1 MEATTETNQA
11 NRELTTTEIK
21 ISIAQIEDRLM
32 RVAKAQS
39 ELSEIDESD
48 DESDDGHEFLA
59 KINEFSAKLRAK
71 YDIPEG
77 VHLFH
82 PCENSAL
89 TKSDIATCKP
99 HITAFVRGKMTESG
113 MSDLLFYFEECA
125 ECDYGWVLVD
135 RPMGF
140 YDRKRSGDAGEILA
154 EIVSIGTRSRSKST
168 KLPRIAGV
176 FPSE

>member
-1 MEATTETNQA
+1 METTAKTHQN
-11 NRELTTTEIK
+11 NRELTPSEIK
-21 ISIAQIEDRLM
+21 IAIAQIEDRLM

-39 ELSEIDESD
+39 ELSEIAECD
-48 DESDDGHEFLA
+48 DESDDGNEFLV
-59 KINEFSAKLRAK
+59 KVNEFSEKLRAK

-82 PCENSAL
+82 PCENGPL
-89 TKSDIATCKP
+89 TKSDTTTCKP
-99 HITAFVRGKMTESG
+99 HITAFVRGKMTEQG

-125 ECDYGWVLVD
+125 ECDYGWVLVE

-140 YDRKRSGDAGEILA
+140 YGQPRSGDAGEIIA
-154 EIVSIGTRSRSKST
+154 EIKSIGTRSRSKST

-176 FPSE
+176 WSCE